1 MEFVAIDVETANADM
16 ASICQIGIAEFKDGT
31 LAEEW
36 KTYVEQGCTR
46 MQSLWILRTAK
57 VTMKK
62 LSLAGV
68 AALSV
73 LTASAAA
80 HAETKEARVI
90 LPNTI
95 TGTWCWV
102 EGGDEKNR
110 NQQIFIRSAPEDC
123 HVSDG
128 LVSIEQDGI
137 EGEGSCIFDK
147 IEQTAPNA
155 YLIYT
160 YCDDDTNGPTMFE
173 IVNGKLVITAH

>member
-1 MEFVAIDVETANADM
+1 
-16 ASICQIGIAEFKDGT
+16 
-31 LAEEW
+31 
-36 KTYVEQGCTR
+36 
-46 MQSLWILRTAK
+46 
-57 VTMKK
+57 MKK
-62 LSLAGV
+62 VLLASV

-73 LTASAAA
+73 LTATAAA

-90 LPNTI
+90 LPDTI

-128 LVSIEQDGI
+128 LVSIDRDGI

-147 IEQTAPNA
+147 IEQTAPNRLLKNA
-155 YLIYT
+155 EF
-160 YCDDDTNGPTMFE
+160 G
-173 IVNGKLVITAH
+173 

>member
-1 MEFVAIDVETANADM
+1 MR
-16 ASICQIGIAEFKDGT
+16 GLLLPG
-31 LAEEW
+31 
-36 KTYVEQGCTR
+36 G
-46 MQSLWILRTAK
+46 
-57 VTMKK
+57 
-62 LSLAGV
+62 

-90 LPNTI
+90 LPDTI

-123 HVSDG
+123 HVSDR
-128 LVSIEQDGI
+128 LVSIAKDGI

-147 IEQTAPNA
+147 IEQTAPNV

-160 YCDDDTNGPTMFE
+160 YCDDDTNGPAMFE
-173 IVNGKLVITAH
+173 IVDGKLVITAL

>member
-1 MEFVAIDVETANADM
+1 MY
-16 ASICQIGIAEFKDGT
+16 G
-31 LAEEW
+31 L
-36 KTYVEQGCTR
+36 
-46 MQSLWILRTAK
+46 L
-57 VTMKK
+57 
-62 LSLAGV
+62 LAGV

-73 LTASAAA
+73 LTAR
-80 HAETKEARVI
+80 AETKEARVI
-90 LPNTI
+90 LPDTI

-128 LVSIEQDGI
+128 LVSIDRDGI

-173 IVNGKLVITAH
+173 IVDGKLVITAL

>member
-1 MEFVAIDVETANADM
+1 M
-16 ASICQIGIAEFKDGT
+16 AATNKFLQ
-31 LAEEW
+31 
-36 KTYVEQGCTR
+36 
-46 MQSLWILRTAK
+46 LRNLL
-57 VTMKK
+57 MRRR
-62 LSLAGV
+62 LLLAGV

-73 LTASAAA
+73 LAALAAA

-90 LPNTI
+90 LPDII

-128 LVSIEQDGI
+128 LVSIAQDGI
-137 EGEGSCIFDK
+137 EGEGEGSCIFDK
-147 IEQTAPNA
+147 IEQTGPNA

-160 YCDDDTNGPTMFE
+160 YCDDDTNGPAMFE
-173 IVNGKLVITAH
+173 IVDGKLVITAL

>member
-1 MEFVAIDVETANADM
+1 M
-16 ASICQIGIAEFKDGT
+16 Q
-31 LAEEW
+31 
-36 KTYVEQGCTR
+36 TR
-46 MQSLWILRTAK
+46 A
-57 VTMKK
+57 
-62 LSLAGV
+62 LSLTGV

-73 LTASAAA
+73 LTASAV
-80 HAETKEARVI
+80 HAETKDARVV

-128 LVSIEQDGI
+128 LVSIAQDGI

-173 IVNGKLVITAH
+173 IVDGKLVITAL